1 MSQFPRSLLALW
13 QSLPAARRALLLG
26 MLGSLAGIGVVLYSW
41 SMTVAYV
48 PLYSGLAAADS
59 AGIVEQLRSKNIA
72 FKLETGGA
80 TILVPQDNVD
90 QLRLDFAA
98 QGMPQ
103 GGNVGFELM
112 NGNGFTA
119 TDFVQRL
126 NFQRGLQGEL
136 QRTIESLSAV
146 ERARVHIVIPERS
159 LFIKDQ
165 TTPTAS
171 VVLKLKPGQRLDQR
185 EVRGVAHLVAGAV
198 EGLKDEQVSIL
209 DTSGSVLFDGTQLA
223 AQGFGASASQLEMQQ
238 NYQRSV
244 EQGVQQLLDR
254 TLGPGRAT
262 VKVAATLNFDRQ
274 ETTSEQFTPGAQP
287 NATPVAR
294 SSSTVTESY
303 KTNGG
308 AAGGG
313 AVPGAAANLPGA
325 LAGAAAATGGAGNG
339 TDYTRS
345 ETTANFEVGKVATK
359 NVQAMGGVKRM
370 SISLLLDDK
379 VPEDKVGPLQD
390 AVKAAAGLDAQRGDT
405 IAVGRLPFDRTA
417 IDEANAAFAAEA
429 SQDQLIGYARI
440 ALPILAI
447 VIGFLLFR
455 MLVRSVTSRS
465 DAYRF
470 LELQA
475 PNAGMLAAASS
486 GGALSAGMPVIRAL
500 PAPPPVDEARSEM
513 EDRVGT
519 LIGSQPQIVTDVM
532 QAWLKEDM

>member
-1 MSQFPRSLLALW
+1 LSQFPRSLLALW
-13 QSLPAARRALLLG
+13 QSLPVARRALLLG

-41 SMTVAYV
+41 STTVAYV

-59 AGIVEQLRSKNIA
+59 AGIVEQLRSKNVQ
-72 FKLETGGA
+72 FKLETGGS
-80 TILVPQDNVD
+80 TILVPQSSVD

-146 ERARVHIVIPERS
+146 ERARVHIVIPEKS
-159 LFIKDQ
+159 LFLKDQ
-165 TTPTAS
+165 TAPTAA

-223 AQGFGASASQLEMQQ
+223 AEGFGASASQLEMQQ

-244 EQGVQQLLDR
+244 EQGIQQLLDR
-254 TLGPGRAT
+254 TLGPGRAS

-274 ETTSEQFTPGAQP
+274 ETTSEQYTPGTTP
-287 NATPVAR
+287 NATPIAR
-294 SSSTVTESY
+294 SSSTTTESY

-308 AAGGG
+308 AGGG
-313 AVPGAAANLPGA
+313 VVPGAAANIPGA
-325 LAGAAAATGGAGNG
+325 LTPPQAAGGSGSG

-359 NVQAMGGVKRM
+359 NVQALGGVKRM

-390 AVKAAAGLDAQRGDT
+390 AVKAAAGMDQQRGDT

-417 IDEANAAFAAEA
+417 IDEANAAFAADA

-440 ALPILAI
+440 ALPILALL
-447 VIGFLLFR
+447 IGFLLFR
-455 MLVRSVTSRS
+455 MLVRSVTARS

-470 LELQA
+470 LELQGANA
-475 PNAGMLAAASS
+475 PMLAAAASA
-486 GGALSAGMPVIRAL
+486 GALPAAMPVIRAL
-500 PAPPPVDEARSEM
+500 PAPPQVEEARSEM
-513 EDRVGT
+513 EDRVGS